1 MIMKCPGQATQY
13 WDENAIYEVSCPQCK
28 AMVEFYKDDT
38 TRKCQHCG
46 HRFVNPKMDF
56 GCAAYCQ
63 FAEQCLGTLPEEFV
77 AERHSL
83 FKDKVAVEVKRY
95 FKNDFKN
102 IRRAAKIG
110 SLAEKLGRSM
120 EKIDM
125 APLLCAA
132 YLLPV
137 VHPSVDDAPG
147 ADTAEPPPEPDTEAA
162 GEILRKLGAE
172 ETLISRTT
180 SLLGSVFERTGG
192 EDRTAETIRD
202 AYLLARLED
211 TLKNEGRTQDS
222 KAAIICDKLITT
234 AGRQTAEKLI
244 EEIRS

>member
-1 MIMKCPGQATQY
+1 MKCPGQATQY
-13 WDENAIYEVSCPQCK
+13 WDENAIYEVPCPQCE

-38 TRKCQHCG
+38 TRKCHHCE

-77 AERHSL
+77 AERHNL

-110 SLAEKLGRSM
+110 SLAEKLGRGR
-120 EKIDM
+120 EGVDM
-125 APLLCAA
+125 ATLLCTA

-137 VHPSVDDAPG
+137 VHPHHDDARWTE
-147 ADTAEPPPEPDTEAA
+147 TAGGCSQELDIEAA
-162 GEILRKLGAE
+162 VGILRKLEAE
-172 ETLISRTT
+172 ESLISRTT
-180 SLLGSVFERTGG
+180 SLLHTVFESGDG
-192 EDRTAETIRD
+192 EDRTAQVIKD
-202 AYLLARLED
+202 ASLLARLEE
-211 TLKNEGRTQDS
+211 TLRNEEKTLGNEAADIRKN
-222 KAAIICDKLITT
+222 LVTT
-234 AGRQTAEKLI
+234 AGRQAADELF
-244 EEIRS
+244 EEVRG